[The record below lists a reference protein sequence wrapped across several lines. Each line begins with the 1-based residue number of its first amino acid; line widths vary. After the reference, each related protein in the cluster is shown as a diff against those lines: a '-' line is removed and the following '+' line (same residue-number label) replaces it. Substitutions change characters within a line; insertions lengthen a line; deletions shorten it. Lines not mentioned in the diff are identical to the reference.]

1 MHYEPYFYA
10 LAATVVAA
18 LIGGGLAGRTERIVT
33 GLYACLI
40 LAAVLAALVVYLTRH
55 MQTDGYVLLL
65 AIATFMYSTV
75 MAFSVSLVVR
85 RLRHSRKAGS
95 SRQP

>member
-10 LAATVVAA
+10 LTATVVAS
-18 LIGGGLAGRTERIVT
+18 LVGGSLAGRTRKVLT
-33 GLYACLI
+33 GLYACLA
-40 LAAVLAALVVYLTRH
+40 LAAVLTAAVIYLTLNA
-55 MQTDGYVLLL
+55 QTHGFALLL

-85 RLRHSRKAGS
+85 RLRRRGKVDN
-95 SRQP
+95 P